1 VSAQPQH
8 NQEPDR
14 FRKLQELLFVEDG
27 KLTDAIQEEIESLR
41 GEVRDKK
48 EIEARVQ
55 PFIEQKVEYL
65 QENFSEL
72 FGPVMAT
79 TIKRQIQESQDEMI
93 DALYPIIGK
102 LIRKFIS
109 KELERLSKQIDR
121 SVNEAFSWK
130 GIKRWI
136 SKIFRGETAREA
148 MEQEIIR
155 PDFEEVF
162 IIDKESGL
170 LAGSWSRQETA
181 DQDMIAGMLTAIKSF
196 VESAFQAGAQDLE
209 TIEYDTYKILIHNFH
224 TFYIAVIVSGPVTQE
239 FRGLLFDYIMAFS
252 EKNAIV
258 TRTDID
264 DALLE
269 SNSLKLK
276 AHFDDFTS
284 ENQ

>member
-1 VSAQPQH
+1 MSAPPKH
-8 NQEPDR
+8 SEDQER
-14 FRKLQELLFVEDG
+14 FHKLQELLFVEDG
-27 KLTDAIQEEIESLR
+27 KLTDAIQEEIDSLR
-41 GEVRDKK
+41 DEVRNQ
-48 EIEARVQ
+48 EEVQIRVQ
-55 PFIEQKVEYL
+55 PFIEQKVEFL

-72 FGPVMAT
+72 FGPVLAT
-79 TIKRQIQESQDEMI
+79 SIKRQIRDSQDEMI

-102 LIRKFIS
+102 LIRKFLS

-121 SVNEAFSWK
+121 SVNETFSWK
-130 GIKRWI
+130 GILRRF
-136 SKIFRGETAREA
+136 SKLFRGETAKEA
-148 MEQEIIR
+148 MDQEIIR

-170 LAGSWSRQETA
+170 LAGSWSRNDTA

-196 VESAFQAGAQDLE
+196 VESAFQSGAQDLE

-224 TFYIAVIVSGPVTQE
+224 TFYIAVIVSGPVTQD
-239 FRGLLFDYIMAFS
+239 FRALLYDYIMAFS
-252 EKNAIV
+252 EKNPIV
-258 TRTDID
+258 TRTEID
-264 DALLE
+264 DALLQ